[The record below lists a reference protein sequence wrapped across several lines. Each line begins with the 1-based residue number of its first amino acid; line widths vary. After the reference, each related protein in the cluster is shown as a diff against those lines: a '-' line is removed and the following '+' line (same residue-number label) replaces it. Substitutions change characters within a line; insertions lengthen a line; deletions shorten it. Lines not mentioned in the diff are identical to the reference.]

1 MSLAER
7 PGLSDP
13 VLRIERATAL
23 DRPAGAAR
31 DLVQRV
37 LRNRAVKDALHGV
50 WLGHPLHP
58 ALAQLSQGSLLAA
71 SLIDAAGGGRR
82 ESSGLIGVGLAA
94 AVPTAAAGWADYA
107 EGHEEQQ
114 RVGLVHA
121 GINLAALTCYA
132 GALVA
137 RQFGRSGRLMSVAGA
152 GLSGLGAALGG
163 HLAYRLASGANH
175 GEEVQHVGPEGW
187 RSLGELDGL
196 PMDKPVRRMAGDVPV
211 FVLRRPDGELTVLS
225 DRCPHLSA
233 PLHEGELHGGGLRG
247 NSGDGDSDELT
258 GTCPWHESVFRV
270 CDGGVV
276 HGPATA
282 PVPTFD
288 SRVREGVVE
297 ARVRTLPG
305 VSAS

>member
-1 MSLAER
+1 MSLADR
-7 PGLSDP
+7 PGLSGP
-13 VLRIERATAL
+13 VLRIEQATAL
-23 DRPAGAAR
+23 DRPAGAVR
-31 DLVQRV
+31 DLVRRV
-37 LRNRAVKDALHGV
+37 LRNRTVKDALHGV

-58 ALAQLSQGSLLAA
+58 ALAQLSMGSLLSA

-121 GINLAALTCYA
+121 VVNIAALTCYA
-132 GALVA
+132 RALLT
-137 RQFGRSGRLMSVAGA
+137 RRHGRSGRLMSLAGA

-163 HLAYRLASGANH
+163 HLGYRLASGANH
-175 GEEVQHVGPEGW
+175 GEEVQHVGPASW
-187 RSLGELDGL
+187 RPLGELNAL
-196 PMDKPVRRMAGDVPV
+196 PVGEPVRRMAGDVPV
-211 FVLRRPDGELTVLS
+211 FVLRRPSGELTVLS

-233 PLHEGELHGGGLRG
+233 PLHEGALHGGGRNG
-247 NSGDGDSDELT
+247 SASDELT
-258 GTCPWHESVFRV
+258 VTCPWHASVFRV

-282 PVPTFD
+282 PVPAFD
-288 SRVREGVVE
+288 SRVRGGVVE
-297 ARVRTLPG
+297 VRVRTLPG
-305 VSAS
+305 ISAS